1 MSLFLLL
8 SLASQVAGMIGCY
21 ALFKRKGKS
30 PRAGLFVGFMFGVAG
45 LIVAT
50 QLLRDGTDARP
61 RSFRLSR

>member
-1 MSLFLLL
+1 
-8 SLASQVAGMIGCY
+8 MIGCY

-30 PRAGLFVGFMFGVAG
+30 PRAGLFVGFMFGIAG